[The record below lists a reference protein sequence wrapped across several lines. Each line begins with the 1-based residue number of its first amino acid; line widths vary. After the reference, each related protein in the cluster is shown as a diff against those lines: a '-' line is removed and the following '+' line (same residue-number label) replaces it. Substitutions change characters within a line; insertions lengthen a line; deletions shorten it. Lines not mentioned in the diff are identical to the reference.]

1 MKTKLTT
8 LFAAIIVMMTVT
20 SNLNAQQVSEECI
33 TTGSIFVEAAKVK
46 NYEAARPSFEK
57 LRKECPSWSLALYQY
72 GERLL
77 KADLKKAT
85 GSQEQTIALDLIE
98 FLKQRE
104 QYFPAKT
111 DRKSVV

>member
-8 LFAAIIVMMTVT
+8 LFAAIVLMMSVTV
-20 SNLNAQQVSEECI
+20 NLNAQISEECI

-57 LRKECPSWSLALYQY
+57 LRKDCPNWSLALYQY

-85 GSQEQTIALDLIE
+85 GAEKTAVARDLIE
-98 FLKQRE
+98 FL
-104 QYFPAKT
+104 
-111 DRKSVV
+111 